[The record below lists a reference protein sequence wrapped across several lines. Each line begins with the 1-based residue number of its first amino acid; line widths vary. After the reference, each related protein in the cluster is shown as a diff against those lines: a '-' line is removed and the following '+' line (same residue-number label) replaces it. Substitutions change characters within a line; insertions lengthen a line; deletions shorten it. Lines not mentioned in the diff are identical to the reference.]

1 MAGQV
6 LGKDE
11 MQGSIP
17 WCGSNFDSMDLESST
32 VYAKLPVPVTH
43 SRRPIQ

>member
-1 MAGQV
+1 
-6 LGKDE
+6 
-11 MQGSIP
+11 
-17 WCGSNFDSMDLESST
+17 MDLESST